1 MKKKEEAEIETPTFD
16 NYFGGL
22 FLLGIDYSSCGM
34 FSAVPTEYSGHLDN
48 SRASIERG
56 WKKAQNAELTDE
68 VVKELKFYREQYSN
82 LLKLAAS
89 SKKNGSRIPRLQEYA
104 ELIAQ
109 QLTRMNK
116 LLENEDSKVD

>member
-1 MKKKEEAEIETPTFD
+1 MKKKDETKTEAPTFD

-34 FSAVPTEYSGHLDN
+34 FSAVPTEYSGHLDE
-48 SRASIERG
+48 SRASVERG
-56 WKKAQNAELTDE
+56 WKKAQNAELTDD
-68 VVKELKFYREQYSN
+68 VVKDLKFFREQYSN
-82 LLKLAAS
+82 LLRLAAM

-116 LLENEDSKVD
+116 LLDSKVS

>member
-1 MKKKEEAEIETPTFD
+1 MKKDETKTEAPTFD

-34 FSAVPTEYSGHLDN
+34 FSAVPTEYSGHLDE
-48 SRASIERG
+48 SRASVERG
-56 WKKAQNAELTDE
+56 WKKAQNAELTDD
-68 VVKELKFYREQYSN
+68 VVEDLKFFREQYSN
-82 LLKLAAS
+82 LLRLAAM

-116 LLENEDSKVD
+116 LLDNKVD

>member
-1 MKKKEEAEIETPTFD
+1 MKKEKDTKDEAPTFD

-56 WKKAQNAELTDE
+56 WKKAQNAKLTDD

-82 LLKLAAS
+82 LLRLAAM
-89 SKKNGSRIPRLQEYA
+89 SKKNGTKIPRLQEYA

-116 LLENEDSKVD
+116 LLDNKVD